1 MQDDKDKD
9 YNDKMVLIAE
19 DDERNIFALSS
30 ILEEKEIQIV
40 VAKNGKEAL
49 KILQKDPDIDLVL
62 MDIMMPEMDGYE
74 AMREIRKQ
82 KRFKNL
88 PIIALTAKAMKGDR
102 EKCINAGATDYLSKP
117 IDVEKLLSLLKV
129 WL

>member
-117 IDVEKLLSLLKV
+117 IDVEKFLSLLKV

>member
-1 MQDDKDKD
+1 MQDDKDKIFK
-9 YNDKMVLIAE
+9 DKKVLIAE
-19 DDERNIFALSS
+19 DDERNVFSLSS
-30 ILEEKEIQIV
+30 ILEDKEIKFSI
-40 VAKNGKEAL
+40 AENGKEAL
-49 KILQKDPDIDLVL
+49 EVLEKDPDFDLVL
-62 MDIMMPEMDGYE
+62 MDIMMPKMDGYE

-82 KRFKNL
+82 KRFKDL

-117 IDVEKLLSLLKV
+117 IDVEKFLSLLKV